1 MAVELAMPKSMDE
14 QKVKG
19 PEWND
24 RDRMNDIL
32 TTQKHMTNGY
42 CVGLNEMQN
51 PKLRKVVQEILQNT
65 QNSEFQL
72 FDLMFQKGWYKMK
85 VADKQ
90 EVEAVKTQFTN
101 YRTQFPQF

>member
-1 MAVELAMPKSMDE
+1 MAVELAMPKPAGE
-14 QKVKG
+14 PKVKG
-19 PEWND
+19 PEMND
-24 RDRMNDIL
+24 RDRINDIL
-32 TTQKHMTNGY
+32 ATEKHFTNGY

-51 PKLRKVVQEILQNT
+51 PQLRKVIKEVLGDT
-65 QNSEFQL
+65 QNAQAQI

-101 YRTQFPQF
+101 YSTQFPQF